1 MFYKKKYCCKKN
13 HFFVFRKYTTDICFK
28 VHIHDVKSLGRGDVD
43 LVKEMEQV
51 GLDTL
56 KYVVR
61 TVYKFTI
68 IV

>member
-1 MFYKKKYCCKKN
+1 MTNYFYLFFIRFTYTISKN
-13 HFFVFRKYTTDICFK
+13 YSTDICLK
-28 VHIHDVKSLGRGDVD
+28 VHIHDVKSLGFGDVD

-56 KYVVR
+56 EYVVR
-61 TVYKFTI
+61 TVYKFKI